1 MAPNG
6 KRSTTVVPIIIPW
19 ACSYLITVCGLGP
32 ITTADPEPEP
42 EPEDEP
48 EPDVEEGEEPEA
60 VFVEEA
66 DERKGLEFEDME
78 AAERSNSNWRVL
90 SGECCASV

>member
-1 MAPNG
+1 M
-6 KRSTTVVPIIIPW
+6 PIIIPC

-42 EPEDEP
+42 EDEP
-48 EPDVEEGEEPEA
+48 ELEVEEGEEPEA

-66 DERKGLEFEDME
+66 DERKGLEFEDIE
-78 AAERSNSNWRVL
+78 AAERSNSN
-90 SGECCASV
+90 

>member
-1 MAPNG
+1 MYIAPNG
-6 KRSTTVVPIIIPW
+6 KRSTTVVPIMIPC
-19 ACSYLITVCGLGP
+19 ACSYLITVWGDGP

-42 EPEDEP
+42 E
-48 EPDVEEGEEPEA
+48 VEEGEEPEA

-66 DERKGLEFEDME
+66 DERKGFEFEDME

-90 SGECCASV
+90 SGECCASE